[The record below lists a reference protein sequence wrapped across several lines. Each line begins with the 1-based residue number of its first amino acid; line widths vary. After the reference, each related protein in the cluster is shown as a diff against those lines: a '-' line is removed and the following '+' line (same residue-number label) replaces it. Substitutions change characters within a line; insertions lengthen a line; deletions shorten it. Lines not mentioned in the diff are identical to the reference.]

1 MIDRL
6 LDIAKEN
13 YVLLLAGEIG
23 KGDIQIINRG
33 TKQDTS
39 GEWEE
44 YTVKRWIWKDEPRES
59 KNKTTRVS

>member
-1 MIDRL
+1 MLDRL

-13 YVLLLAGEIG
+13 TIVMLGHNWI
-23 KGDIQIINRG
+23 DIINRG

-44 YTVKRWIWKDEPRES
+44 YTVKRWINKDEPRGS
-59 KNKTTRVS
+59 N